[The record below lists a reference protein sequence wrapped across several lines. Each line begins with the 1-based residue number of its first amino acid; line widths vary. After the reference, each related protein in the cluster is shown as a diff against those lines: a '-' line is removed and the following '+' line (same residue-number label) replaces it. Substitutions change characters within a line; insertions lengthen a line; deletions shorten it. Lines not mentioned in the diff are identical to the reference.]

1 MLQVCGKVMLILW
14 PLLVP
19 LTACRFAS
27 TRLAFVHQQDIAATV
42 PLADWVADFS
52 AVADE

>member
-1 MLQVCGKVMLILW
+1 MFTNW
-14 PLLVP
+14 PLLV
-19 LTACRFAS
+19 LMTAFRFVLKAQ
-27 TRLAFVHQQDIAATV
+27 RLQLCISWTLQQLFV